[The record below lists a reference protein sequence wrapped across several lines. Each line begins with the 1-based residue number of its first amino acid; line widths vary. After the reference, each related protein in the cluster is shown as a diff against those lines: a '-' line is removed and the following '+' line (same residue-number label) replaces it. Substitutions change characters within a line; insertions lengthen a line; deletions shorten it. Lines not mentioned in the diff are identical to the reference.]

1 MPIFRY
7 RSDGTGTG
15 SNRRRTGRQIL
26 STIHDVAKAAGVGV
40 GTVSRVLNDSPL
52 VSDST
57 RERVQ
62 QVIEELGYRPS
73 TVARALS
80 LGRTSTVA
88 VIAPFFTRPSTM
100 LRLRGLTEAVNQS
113 DYDLVLFAVE
123 TPAQR
128 DERFALATGSDR
140 FAGVVVMS
148 LAVDGS
154 TLSRLQRTNAPV
166 VFIDRQVSGL
176 PHVFVDDAAGGRMAT
191 NHLIEL
197 GHERIAFIGDEF
209 DESFGFTSSADRGVG
224 YCKALKEAGREV
236 LPSYFRLAEHGRSA
250 ATAITA
256 ELLALESPPTA
267 IFAASDLQAF
277 GVLEAARSAGL
288 RVPEDLSVIGFDDI
302 EVSPY
307 LGLTTI
313 RQPLYESGRKGAEVL
328 MGAVSGDDH
337 NGPASIEIP
346 LELLIR
352 RTTAPP
358 S

>member
-1 MPIFRY
+1 M
-7 RSDGTGTG
+7 
-15 SNRRRTGRQIL
+15 
-26 STIHDVAKAAGVGV
+26 AKAAGVGV

-52 VSDST
+52 VSDAT

-62 QVIEELGYRPS
+62 QVIEDLGYRPS

-80 LGRTSTVA
+80 LGRTSTMA
-88 VIAPFFTRPSTM
+88 VIAPFFTRPSAV
-100 LRLRGLTEAVNQS
+100 LRLRGLAEAINQS
-113 DYDLVLFAVE
+113 DYDLVLYAVE

-128 DERFALATGSDR
+128 DERLALASGSDR

-148 LAVDGS
+148 LAVDEAI
-154 TLSRLQRTNAPV
+154 LSRLQRVDAPV
-166 VFIDRQVSGL
+166 VFIDRKVSGL
-176 PHVFVDDAAGGRMAT
+176 PHVFVEDAEGGRIAT

-224 YCKALKEAGREV
+224 YCKALKDAGGEV
-236 LPSYFRLAEHGRSA
+236 RPDYFRLAEHGREA

-256 ELLALESPPTA
+256 ELLQLPDPPTA

-277 GVLEAARSAGL
+277 GVLEAVRSAGL
-288 RVPEDLSVIGFDDI
+288 RIPDDLSVVGFDDI

-307 LGLTTI
+307 LGLTTVA
-313 RQPLYESGRKGAEVL
+313 QPLYDSGCRGAELL

-337 NGPASIEIP
+337 NGPASIEMP
-346 LELLIR
+346 LELVVR
-352 RTTAPP
+352 KTTAPP
-358 S
+358 A